1 MLYNSWM
8 NEEYTDYEILAEYAY
23 KVRDYEGL
31 TCEIGL
37 RLGDGSKAI
46 LNGIRQAYKPRT
58 HIAVDPFGSIPY
70 ALKETETIPAN
81 FSNEMKNIA
90 LKDLSS
96 FCIQNKHINFNF
108 YPLEVEEFMARF
120 ADGVPVYSGAKK
132 SLVNEYSLV
141 FLDGPHTLEATLNQV
156 KFFASRTKGYI
167 ICDDVVGHYDHTP
180 VNDYLLS
187 QGWTCEINTKVKAV
201 YGKDNI

>member
-1 MLYNSWM
+1 M
-8 NEEYTDYEILAEYAY
+8 NEEYTDYELLEEYAY

-37 RLGDGSKAI
+37 RLGQGSKAI
-46 LNGIRQAYKPRT
+46 LNSLQTNKPRT
-58 HIAVDPFGSIPY
+58 HIAIDPFGSIPY
-70 ALKETETIPAN
+70 ALKETETITAN

-90 LKDLSS
+90 LKDLST
-96 FCIQNKHINFNF
+96 FCIRNKNINFNF
-108 YPLEVEEFMARF
+108 YPMEDTEFMARF
-120 ADGVPVYSGAKK
+120 ADGVPIYSEGKK
-132 SLVNEYSLV
+132 SLINQYSLV
-141 FLDGPHTLEATLNQV
+141 FLDGPHTLEATLSQV

-187 QGWTCEINTKVKAV
+187 QGWTCEINTRVKAV